1 MFGEQATMGEWP
13 ALWNSW
19 FATTHHDLGAAMR
32 IMGGFELTVGQHNE
46 AVEKPGGARCA
57 I

>member
-1 MFGEQATMGEWP
+1 MGEWP

-32 IMGGFELTVGQHNE
+32 IMGGFELTVGQHNALPFYCG
-46 AVEKPGGARCA
+46 AVAVR
-57 I
+57 IH